1 MRLWTLALGGRWRYL
16 FSVDRAIDPKLASNP
31 VFLRVMQ
38 DALSIQDRFSAE
50 RVYARTGK
58 GFLKSAGV
66 KEIGAAKVITPSV
79 LDYPYG
85 ADL

>member
-1 MRLWTLALGGRWRYL
+1 
-16 FSVDRAIDPKLASNP
+16 
-31 VFLRVMQ
+31 MQ